1 MHILFLL
8 FLCRSFGVWIWLLLS
23 FIIITS
29 FRVLSQN
36 PKAYATE
43 AGLPGIEACSDFKP
57 EIPKMAEPIRPYL
70 AQKGLKYQ
78 NQLCISQITI
88 LN

>member
-1 MHILFLL
+1 
-8 FLCRSFGVWIWLLLS
+8 
-23 FIIITS
+23 
-29 FRVLSQN
+29 
-36 PKAYATE
+36 
-43 AGLPGIEACSDFKP
+43 
-57 EIPKMAEPIRPYL
+57 MAEPIRPYL